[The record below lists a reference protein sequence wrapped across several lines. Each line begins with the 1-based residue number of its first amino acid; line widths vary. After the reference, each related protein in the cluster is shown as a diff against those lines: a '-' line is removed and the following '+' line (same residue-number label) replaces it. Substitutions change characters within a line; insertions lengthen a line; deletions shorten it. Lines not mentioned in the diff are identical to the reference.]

1 MKKARTVL
9 DIVFLI
15 VIVFN
20 LASWI
25 FLPDN
30 VATHFGR
37 GGRPDGWMS
46 KGTHVIIF
54 TGLMI
59 LIYLSFVFS
68 PKILDTVPA
77 KYISMPNREYWL
89 TDENRPEAIRRMA
102 VLMFGFGTVTGILM
116 LAVSILTVAANLSE
130 TVRLNEGISYLLF
143 LLYLGYTVWWVV
155 RLLIAFKVPEDS

>member
-37 GGRPDGWMS
+37 GGQPDGWMS

-68 PKILDTVPA
+68 PKILDVVPA
-77 KYISMPNREYWL
+77 RYISMPNREYWL
-89 TDENRPEAIRRMA
+89 TDENRPEAVRRMA

-155 RLLIAFKVPEDS
+155 RLLIAFRVPEDS